1 MLHLEI
7 ITPDRTMFQGDVD
20 SVSLPT
26 PQGEIT
32 ILPHHIPL
40 MSIVIP
46 GSILVRQKHEE
57 HLFAVSRGVIEVDGR
72 NVRVLADTADRA
84 VELEEEA
91 IEKAKAE
98 AERLLKEKRGDAEGF
113 AEVTATLERELA
125 RLHVV
130 RRHRSK
136 KILPQSES

>member
-7 ITPDRTMFQGDVD
+7 ITPDRTVFQGDVD

-46 GSILVRQKHEE
+46 GSVLVRQKNEE
-57 HLFAVSRGVIEVDGR
+57 HLFAVSRGVIEVDGKS
-72 NVRVLADTADRA
+72 VRVLADTADRA
-84 VELEEEA
+84 AELEEEA
-91 IEKAKAE
+91 IKKAKTE
-98 AERLLKEKRGDAEGF
+98 AERLLREKRGDAEGF
-113 AEVTATLERELA
+113 AEVTATLEKELA

-136 KILPQSES
+136 AGLPHSDS